1 MIVARFLVPLAL
13 GGSLF
18 ACSRDALVGRL
29 IQPSGSGGQPG
40 GHPMDAGQDGPTDAP
55 VSRHDAGSVDA
66 AGSFDGE
73 SDGGDGA
80 AVRCAVSVDGGTVP
94 CTTTIAAAGA
104 YDYFCGLKGGAMNGW
119 GSTPIAVL
127 VDQTAPAVAAAPPN
141 LVQLALSNDAPAD
154 HTFCGVDES
163 THGFCWTG
171 STTRDLGTNL
181 RAAAVSF
188 AGACQLGLDGS
199 AECDLGIYTVP
210 TPPPYVQIVL
220 SDDNL
225 FGLDSA
231 GVPSFRLAT
240 FPPGIYTELAANNA
254 YRIGAVRSDGT
265 AVTFWPAGENMLLRS
280 GTYLHLALDDAGR
293 ACGIDE
299 AGALS
304 CWLADAASTAVL
316 FTNLP
321 TGSFVQIVGGGA
333 SFCALRASGTTVC
346 WGDQEIIVP
355 AGW

>member
-1 MIVARFLVPLAL
+1 MIVARLLVPLAL

-29 IQPSGSGGQPG
+29 LQPSGSGGQPG
-40 GHPMDAGQDGPTDAP
+40 GHAMDAGQDGPTDAQ
-55 VSRHDAGSVDA
+55 VSRRDAGSVDA
-66 AGSFDGE
+66 GGSFDG
-73 SDGGDGA
+73 GGDGA
-80 AVRCAVSVDGGTVP
+80 AVRCTVSVDGGRLP
-94 CTTTIAAAGA
+94 CTTTLAAAGA
-104 YDYFCGLKGGAMNGW
+104 YDYFCGLKGGAMNCW

-127 VDQTAPAVAAAPPN
+127 VEQTEPAVAAAPPN
-141 LVQLALSNDAPAD
+141 LAQLAVSNDAPAD

-171 STTRDLGTNL
+171 STTRDLGTSL
-181 RAAAVSF
+181 RAAVVSF
-188 AGACQLGLDGS
+188 AGACRLGLDGS

-225 FGLDSA
+225 FGLDTT
-231 GVPSFRLAT
+231 GVPSFPQIT

-254 YRIGAVRSDGT
+254 YRIGAVRLDGT
-265 AVTFWPAGENMLLRS
+265 AVTFLTAGQSMLRS
-280 GTYLHLALDDAGR
+280 GSYLHLALDYSGR
-293 ACGIDE
+293 ACGIDR

-304 CWLADAASTAVL
+304 CWLIDSTSTATL

-321 TGSFVQIVGGGA
+321 TGPFVQIVGGGA
-333 SFCALRASGTTVC
+333 SFCALRASGTTAC
-346 WGDQEIIVP
+346 WGDQEIVVP